1 MASIITKI
9 SIKNIKGYGA
19 PATDINLELKTNRV
33 NVIYAPNGTGKS
45 SIATAFKSLTPKAL
59 SPMKEDMHH
68 KDEALLPELSIV
80 LDGQTYSANRT
91 SNTINNV
98 LEPYVINC
106 RTIVSTTQQNIG
118 GRYTKV
124 SGYLDIE
131 NVVVINNIPQV
142 VIPRYRITEIKDEF
156 GKNCKILS
164 NREVLFTNPEFWKI
178 CDRIG
183 QRLDFFSN
191 AKCRQKLLDDVKD
204 KIQSLEGTAEYIR
217 NNVQDDWFDLLEDN
231 ETYKEVIQSITQF
244 TDGMSKLDRF
254 DIFYQTLY
262 FWKRNKQDIRKAN
275 KRTAYEEQKAKF
287 NSNLAMLDTT
297 WKNISSIEDGNKLIV
312 KFPHAD
318 EISNGQRDILTLVV
332 ELLKFKSQI
341 QEGKKYILLIDE
353 VFDYLDDANTITAQY
368 FLTKFL
374 ELSKEN
380 LFLCML
386 THLNP
391 FSFRNYIFSEKKVN
405 YVYLKQTQPVATKA
419 MMAFISFRE
428 GLDRTDNRQENL
440 YNRLSHDLFHYNPI
454 VVDYSEDIN
463 RYKTNANLHQNW
475 GKTNELHQMLIGE
488 VNKYLSNDDVYDPYA
503 VALALRLRVE
513 KMIYDKINDQN
524 LKIAFINEKMTKHK
538 FKFAEDNNV
547 VIPDILN
554 VVNAIHNEAD
564 HLKYDV
570 TNDKYL
576 EKSMVYKLQ
585 NYIIQNII
593 KEIFEWKDVPLTTQS
608 ID

>member
-1 MASIITKI
+1 M
-9 SIKNIKGYGA
+9 
-19 PATDINLELKTNRV
+19 
-33 NVIYAPNGTGKS
+33 
-45 SIATAFKSLTPKAL
+45 
-59 SPMKEDMHH
+59 
-68 KDEALLPELSIV
+68 
-80 LDGQTYSANRT
+80 
-91 SNTINNV
+91 
-98 LEPYVINC
+98 
-106 RTIVSTTQQNIG
+106 
-118 GRYTKV
+118 
-124 SGYLDIE
+124 
-131 NVVVINNIPQV
+131 
-142 VIPRYRITEIKDEF
+142 
-156 GKNCKILS
+156 
-164 NREVLFTNPEFWKI
+164 
-178 CDRIG
+178 
-183 QRLDFFSN
+183 
-191 AKCRQKLLDDVKD
+191 
-204 KIQSLEGTAEYIR
+204 
-217 NNVQDDWFDLLEDN
+217 
-231 ETYKEVIQSITQF
+231 
-244 TDGMSKLDRF
+244 
-254 DIFYQTLY
+254 
-262 FWKRNKQDIRKAN
+262 
-275 KRTAYEEQKAKF
+275 
-287 NSNLAMLDTT
+287 
-297 WKNISSIEDGNKLIV
+297 
-312 KFPHAD
+312 
-318 EISNGQRDILTLVV
+318 

-547 VIPDILN
+547 VIPDILT